1 VQHSEL
7 GHSLAVLSDNLTL
20 VLPANTQHSLEFLQ
34 LPFLDGMV
42 CRLGEGSENEVTI
55 RYGQAT
61 GYQMSQGVRRRV
73 EEVRLVIADNAHR
86 IGFAETVQRRVAKKL
101 AVILPGL
108 KLNLPPQRTSYA
120 SIDLSQSRETSVDSQ
135 EVIGAIKNIIE
146 GAVSVD
152 LPSCVENQGAGDSKR
167 RQERT
172 TNTSF
177 NLRQAEINAC
187 IQLPATNPAP
197 QIQLALP
204 SKQKQEAAKET
215 AKCTSALFSD
225 RTNRAAVDTMKD
237 SQHLL
242 KRPSVK
248 SRSNANKTDIDWDED
263 LRNDEIESKA
273 PASKKTKST
282 SKKAKKSNNAAAIMA
297 LKSVPK
303 AGNSQR
309 KAGKAQAKPP
319 VHTATTTRTR
329 RTARNPILEYVEDAH
344 SELRNKDDGKLSPVV
359 HDSDPLTN
367 KAMSARI
374 HVNVDDN
381 HSEQDG
387 SDLKSFGLHSIEN
400 IPVEGTSITKSPPA
414 VMKPEILE
422 ENAASDS
429 LPMDSMAKADALAQ
443 TDKSFGTRLTLAL
456 TAKAHLPVTA
466 IEQVSRR
473 SFGNVKKF
481 VEAVNVTRNGPPQK
495 SPAKV
500 TRNIWHDSDKAA
512 INQIP
517 LNDRRPAESTALHS
531 LAQVQ
536 AARTCKHRP
545 ETTVA
550 DHGSAKES
558 EQVDNMH
565 AAHEEVVL
573 MNIPEEDVVRATSES
588 VPTYSPNES
597 TAPESVQQDSLDLAA
612 LAVKKVRSRKTIVTP
627 TASKGGRDEENRVQH
642 SHILEESP
650 ETELSKPAAAASV
663 WLPHKTESLKI
674 IQGIPKSAELEKCMD
689 PPTLPPQSEHQNRR
703 SPTYVSDDEFDSS
716 MVMTDERIQRKT
728 PLVRFGEQGPRN
740 QGVLSHRKQPRLADA
755 SNIVFPEPGERA
767 AAKIN
772 TTALS
777 SESVTLLTFSAIS
790 DEVSSHNSEAIFDDE
805 GILVQVETS
814 SESLAIGRNSESDEE
829 DAVVFAEGPSII
841 ELNVGS
847 GSHSRK
853 NASQSSRVDENGSPR
868 LYQPPKL
875 FISPANLKVAATTS
889 EQLEGSAFV
898 SDGLEHF
905 VITEDNSSSPVIVH
919 PEHLQQRLSQRPRAK
934 MIETRGSIG
943 LQEVLSEKFPQASK
957 AMNTRAFKSQTKN
970 ALCRPAIVVGNG
982 STNSQQVRNSPD
994 TKPLPQPQVE
1004 LREINRAPPLSSP
1017 PNQVSGA
1024 STHILRLCPRS
1035 PADASKII
1043 RKDSLTPAPFNIGF
1057 KKMPIPAPTL
1067 PPSRQGKRTLTADLA
1082 GKSRKRACLGTA
1094 DEDLTLIDDKDS
1106 LETKSVLTAAQH
1118 QRRQTPESATDS
1130 QSPPVPGQ
1138 MSFRKDSR
1146 KENRKSSSLEFRD
1159 TQQHILAILNQV
1171 VTVCLTDSLFG
1182 QPLKN
1187 NNCCS
1192 SS

>member
-1 VQHSEL
+1 V
-7 GHSLAVLSDNLTL
+7 AVLSDNLTL

-34 LPFLDGMV
+34 LPFLDGMA
-42 CRLGEGSENEVTI
+42 CRLGEGSDNEVTI
-55 RYGQAT
+55 CYGQAT
-61 GYQMSQGVRRRV
+61 GYQISQGVRRRV

-86 IGFAETVQRRVAKKL
+86 IGFAETVKRRVAKKL
-101 AVILPGL
+101 AVKLPGL
-108 KLNLPPQRTSYA
+108 KLNLPPRRTSYA

-135 EVIGAIKNIIE
+135 EVIGGIKNIIE
-146 GAVSVD
+146 GAFSVD

-177 NLRQAEINAC
+177 NLRRAEINAC

-237 SQHLL
+237 SRGLL

-282 SKKAKKSNNAAAIMA
+282 SKKAEKSNNTATIMA

-303 AGNSQR
+303 TGNSQR

-319 VHTATTTRTR
+319 VHTTTTTRTR

-344 SELRNKDDGKLSPVV
+344 SEPRNKDDRKLSPAV

-367 KAMSARI
+367 KAISARI
-374 HVNVDDN
+374 QVNVDDN

-387 SDLKSFGLHSIEN
+387 SDLKSYELHCIEN
-400 IPVEGTSITKSPPA
+400 IPVEGTSTTKSPSA
-414 VMKPEILE
+414 VRKTEIVE

-443 TDKSFGTRLTLAL
+443 SDKSFGTRLTLAL
-456 TAKAHLPVTA
+456 TAKAHLPVPA
-466 IEQVSRR
+466 IEQASRR
-473 SFGNVKKF
+473 SFGNAKKF
-481 VEAVNVTRNGPPQK
+481 VEAVNVTRNGSPQK
-495 SPAKV
+495 SPEKE
-500 TRNIWHDSDKAA
+500 TRNTRHDSDKSA

-517 LNDRRPAESTALHS
+517 LDDRRPGESTARYS

-536 AARTCKHRP
+536 AAGTCEHRP

-550 DHGSAKES
+550 DSAKES

-565 AAHEEVVL
+565 AAHEEVVP
-573 MNIPEEDVVRATSES
+573 MNIPEEDVIRATSES
-588 VPTYSPNES
+588 VPTHSPNES
-597 TAPESVQQDSLDLAA
+597 TAPESMQQDSLDLAA
-612 LAVKKVRSRKTIVTP
+612 LAVKKVRSRKTTVTP
-627 TASKGGRDEENRVQH
+627 TASKGGRDEENQVQH
-642 SHILEESP
+642 SHILEQSP
-650 ETELSKPAAAASV
+650 ETELSKPATAASV
-663 WLPHKTESLKI
+663 WLPHKAESLKI
-674 IQGIPKSAELEKCMD
+674 IQGILKSAELEKYMD
-689 PPTLPPQSEHQNRR
+689 PPTLPHQSEHQNRR
-703 SPTYVSDDEFDSS
+703 SSTCVSDDEFDSS
-716 MVMTDERIQRKT
+716 LVMTDERIQRKT
-728 PLVRFGEQGPRN
+728 PLVRFGAQGPRN
-740 QGVLSHRKQPRLADA
+740 QGVLYPRRQPRLADA
-755 SNIVFPEPGERA
+755 SNLVFPEPGERA
-767 AAKIN
+767 AANVK
-772 TTALS
+772 TMPLP
-777 SESVTLLTFSAIS
+777 SESITLLTFSAIS
-790 DEVSSHNSEAIFDDE
+790 DEVSSHSSEAIFDDE
-805 GILVQVETS
+805 SILVQVETS
-814 SESLAIGRNSESDEE
+814 SESLAMGRNSESDEE
-829 DAVVFAEGPSII
+829 DAVVFAEEPSII

-847 GSHSRK
+847 GSDSRK
-853 NASQSSRVDENGSPR
+853 NASQSSKVDENGSPR

-875 FISPANLKVAATTS
+875 FISPAKLKVAATTS
-889 EQLEGSAFV
+889 EQLEGSAFA
-898 SDGLEHF
+898 SDGLENF
-905 VITEDNSSSPVIVH
+905 VNTEDNSSSPVIVR

-982 STNSQQVRNSPD
+982 STVSQQVRNIPD

-1004 LREINRAPPLSSP
+1004 HLEINRAPPLSSP
-1017 PNQVSGA
+1017 ENQVSGP
-1024 STHILRLCPRS
+1024 STHIIRLCPRS
-1035 PADASKII
+1035 PADASKMI

-1057 KKMPIPAPTL
+1057 KKMLIPAPTL
-1067 PPSRQGKRTLTADLA
+1067 PPSRQGKRNLTADLA
-1082 GKSRKRACLGTA
+1082 GKSKKRAGLRMA
-1094 DEDLTLIDDKDS
+1094 DEDLTLIDDEDS

-1118 QRRQTPESATDS
+1118 QRLQTPESATDS
-1130 QSPPVPGQ
+1130 QSPPVPEQ
-1138 MSFRKDSR
+1138 MSCRKDSR

-1171 VTVCLTDSLFG
+1171 VTVRLTDSFLV
-1182 QPLKN
+1182 N
-1187 NNCCS
+1187 R
-1192 SS
+1192 